1 MALQGSIA
9 EFLTTPEGKSFE
21 CKRDLSSPQH
31 LLKTLVA
38 FANSAGGLV
47 LIGVADASR
56 EVIGLPEPLQAEE
69 QLCNLIADGIAPRL
83 VPNVEL
89 VAHRDLNLL
98 LVEVFPSSQR
108 PHHLIKQG
116 PEQGVFVRLGSTNR
130 QADAA
135 LIEELRRS
143 VSGAA
148 FDELPM
154 AELSPADLDREA
166 ITSAFAD
173 IRLISDLDLHS
184 LRVLTR
190 VQGRDVPTAGGMLLF
205 GRDRQRWFP
214 DAWLQCA
221 RFVGTTKAGIFDQL
235 DIQAPLPQA
244 LDQAL
249 AFLKKHAVRS
259 ADFQELRRV
268 DRWSIPLASLR
279 EALTNAL
286 VHADYSQRGAPIRV
300 AYFDDRI
307 EIENP
312 GVLIPGLSI
321 EDLPRGISRLR
332 NRVISRVFRELGL
345 IEQWGSGIPVILEEA
360 ASHHLPPPLFEE
372 VGLRF
377 RVTLPLA
384 TQTPLGQGQS
394 HLRGAESG
402 AESRAESRAES
413 GAESL
418 AEGGLAEM
426 VLQAL
431 ADGPLSK
438 SEIAHALGRDSVSGA
453 LNRTIRQLL
462 DRDEIGYTLPDS
474 PNSRLQKYRRL
485 GHSRR

>member
-1 MALQGSIA
+1 MALQRSVA
-9 EFLTTPEGKSFE
+9 EWLTTPEGKTFE
-21 CKRDLSSPQH
+21 CKRDLSSPQN

-56 EVIGLPEPLQAEE
+56 EVIGLPEPLQSEE

-89 VAHRDLNLL
+89 VAHGDLNLL

-130 QADAA
+130 QADSA

-148 FDELPM
+148 FDEQPI
-154 AELSPADLDREA
+154 AELSVDDLDRDA
-166 ITSAFAD
+166 ITAAFEG
-173 IRLISDLDLHS
+173 IRSISDQDLHI
-184 LRVLTR
+184 LRVLTK

-205 GRDRQRWFP
+205 GRDRQSWFP

-244 LDQAL
+244 LEQAL

-286 VHADYSQRGAPIRV
+286 VHSDYSQRGAPIRV

-312 GVLIPGLSI
+312 GVLIPGLSLD
-321 EDLPRGISRLR
+321 DLPRGISRLR

-360 ASHHLPPPLFEE
+360 ASQHLPPPLFEE

-384 TQTPLGQGQS
+384 QPSSPAQGQS
-394 HLRGAESG
+394 RPRGAESG
-402 AESRAESRAES
+402 AESRAES

-418 AEGGLAEM
+418 AESRLAEQ

-431 ADGPLSK
+431 ADGPMSK
-438 SEIAHALGRDSVSGA
+438 SEIARALGRESVSGA

-462 DRDEIGYTLPDS
+462 DRCEIGYTLPNT
-474 PNSRLQKYRRL
+474 PNSRLQKYRLLREPQP
-485 GHSRR
+485 

>member
-1 MALQGSIA
+1 MVMQRSIN
-9 EFLTTPEGKSFE
+9 ELLTTPEGKTFE
-21 CKRDLSSPQH
+21 CKRDLSSP
-31 LLKTLVA
+31 K
-38 FANSAGGLV
+38 
-47 LIGVADASR
+47 
-56 EVIGLPEPLQAEE
+56 
-69 QLCNLIADGIAPRL
+69 
-83 VPNVEL
+83 
-89 VAHRDLNLL
+89 NLL

-116 PEQGVFVRLGSTNR
+116 PDQGVFVRLGSTNR
-130 QADAA
+130 QADSA

-148 FDELPM
+148 FDEQPI
-154 AELSPADLDREA
+154 AELSVDDLDRDA
-166 ITSAFAD
+166 MTAAFEG
-173 IRLISDLDLHS
+173 IRSISDQELHS
-184 LRVLTR
+184 LRVLTTA
-190 VQGRDVPTAGGMLLF
+190 QGRDVPTVGGMLLF

-244 LDQAL
+244 LEQAL

-312 GVLIPGLSI
+312 GVLIPGLSLD
-321 EDLPRGISRLR
+321 DLPRGISRLR

-360 ASHHLPPPLFEE
+360 ASQHLPPPLFEE

-377 RVTLPLA
+377 RVTLPLDQA
-384 TQTPLGQGQS
+384 SSPAQGQS
-394 HLRGAESG
+394 RPRGAESG
-402 AESRAESRAES
+402 AESRAES

-426 VLQAL
+426 VIKAL

-462 DRDEIGYTLPDS
+462 DRDEIGYTLPDI
-474 PNSRLQKYRRL
+474 PNSRLQKYRRMD
-485 GHSRR
+485 

>member
-1 MALQGSIA
+1 MQRSIA
-9 EFLTTPEGKSFE
+9 ELLTTPEGKTFE
-21 CKRDLSSPQH
+21 CKRDLSSPQN

-47 LIGVADASR
+47 LIGVADATR
-56 EVIGLPEPLQAEE
+56 DVIGLPEPLQAEE

-89 VAHRDLNLL
+89 VAHGDLNLL

-116 PEQGVFVRLGSTNR
+116 PDQGVFVRLGSTNR
-130 QADAA
+130 QADSA

-148 FDELPM
+148 FDEQPM
-154 AELSPADLDREA
+154 VELTPADLDHTA
-166 ITSAFAD
+166 IASAFEG
-173 IRLISDLDLHS
+173 IRAISEQDLHS
-184 LRVLTR
+184 LRLLTSA
-190 VQGRDVPTAGGMLLF
+190 QGRDIPTAGGFLLF
-205 GRDRQRWFP
+205 GRDRQRLFP

-312 GVLIPGLSI
+312 GVLIPGLSLD
-321 EDLPRGISRLR
+321 DLPRGISRLR

-360 ASHHLPPPLFEE
+360 ASQHLPPPLFEE

-384 TQTPLGQGQS
+384 QPSSPPQGQS
-394 HLRGAESG
+394 RPRGAESG
-402 AESRAESRAES
+402 AES
-413 GAESL
+413 GAGSL

-426 VLQAL
+426 VLKAL
-431 ADGPLSK
+431 VHVPLSK
-438 SEIAHALGRDSVSGA
+438 SEIAHALGRESVSGA
-453 LNRTIRQLL
+453 LNRAIRQLL
-462 DRDEIGYTLPDS
+462 DREDIGYTLPET
-474 PNSRLQKYRRL
+474 PNSRLQKYQRL
-485 GHSRR
+485 FKITP

>member
-1 MALQGSIA
+1 MQRSIA
-9 EFLTTPEGKSFE
+9 ELLTTPEGKTFE
-21 CKRDLSSPQH
+21 CKRDLSSPLN

-89 VAHRDLNLL
+89 VAHGDLNLL

-116 PEQGVFVRLGSTNR
+116 PDQGVFVRLGSTNR
-130 QADAA
+130 QADSA

-148 FDELPM
+148 FDEQPI
-154 AELSPADLDREA
+154 AELSVDDLDRDA
-166 ITSAFAD
+166 ITAAFEG
-173 IRLISDLDLHS
+173 IRPISDQDLHS
-184 LRVLTR
+184 LRVLTT
-190 VQGRDVPTAGGMLLF
+190 VQGRDVPTVGGMLLF

-286 VHADYSQRGAPIRV
+286 VHSDYSQRGAPIRV

-312 GVLIPGLSI
+312 GVLIPGLSLD
-321 EDLPRGISRLR
+321 DLPRGISRLR

-360 ASHHLPPPLFEE
+360 ASQHLPPPLFEE

-377 RVTLPLA
+377 RVTLPLDQA
-384 TQTPLGQGQS
+384 SSPPQGQS
-394 HLRGAESG
+394 RPRG

-418 AEGGLAEM
+418 AEGGLGHF

-453 LNRTIRQLL
+453 LNRTIRLLL

>member
-1 MALQGSIA
+1 MQRSIA
-9 EFLTTPEGKSFE
+9 ELLTTPEGKTFE
-21 CKRDLSSPQH
+21 CKRDLSSPQN

-38 FANSAGGLV
+38 FANSAGGLA
-47 LIGVADASR
+47 LIGVADGTR
-56 EVIGLPEPLQAEE
+56 NVIGLPEPLQAEE

-89 VAHRDLNLL
+89 VAHGDLNLL
-98 LVEVFPSSQR
+98 LVEVFPSGQR

-116 PEQGVFVRLGSTNR
+116 PKQGVFVRLGSTNR
-130 QADAA
+130 QADAT

-148 FDELPM
+148 FDEQPI
-154 AELSPADLDREA
+154 ADLSVDDLDREA
-166 ITSAFAD
+166 ITAAFEG
-173 IRLISDLDLHS
+173 IRSINDQDLHS

-190 VQGRDVPTAGGMLLF
+190 VQGRVVPTAGGVLLF
-205 GRDRQRWFP
+205 GRDRERWFP

-235 DIQAPLPQA
+235 DIHAPLPQA
-244 LDQAL
+244 LEQAL

-300 AYFDDRI
+300 AFFDDRI

-312 GVLIPGLSI
+312 GVLIPGLTI
-321 EDLPRGISRLR
+321 DDLPRGISRLR

-345 IEQWGSGIPVILEEA
+345 IEQWGSGVPVILEEA
-360 ASHHLPPPLFEE
+360 ASQQPPRPSLKKSACAFGSLCPLQLSPLQAR
-372 VGLRF
+372 G
-377 RVTLPLA
+377 RVA
-384 TQTPLGQGQS
+384 SGGQSRGQGQGQS
-394 HLRGAESG
+394 RSPRAVSPRWCSRPWPRG
-402 AESRAESRAES
+402 
-413 GAESL
+413 
-418 AEGGLAEM
+418 
-426 VLQAL
+426 
-431 ADGPLSK
+431 P
-438 SEIAHALGRDSVSGA
+438 
-453 LNRTIRQLL
+453 
-462 DRDEIGYTLPDS
+462 
-474 PNSRLQKYRRL
+474 
-485 GHSRR
+485 

>member
-1 MALQGSIA
+1 M
-9 EFLTTPEGKSFE
+9 
-21 CKRDLSSPQH
+21 
-31 LLKTLVA
+31 
-38 FANSAGGLV
+38 V
-47 LIGVADASR
+47 LIGVADATR
-56 EVIGLPEPLQAEE
+56 DVIGLPEPLQAEE

-89 VAHRDLNLL
+89 VAHGDLNLL

-108 PHHLIKQG
+108 PHHLIRQG

-130 QADAA
+130 QADPA
-135 LIEELRRS
+135 LIDELRRS

-148 FDELPM
+148 FDEQPM
-154 AELSPADLDREA
+154 LELTPADLDHAA
-166 ITSAFAD
+166 IASAFAG
-173 IRLISDLDLHS
+173 IRTIREQDLHS
-184 LRVLTR
+184 LRVLTTA
-190 VQGRDVPTAGGMLLF
+190 QGRDVPTAGGILLF

-221 RFVGTTKAGIFDQL
+221 RFSGTTKAGIFDQL
-235 DIQAPLPQA
+235 DIESPLPQA
-244 LDQAL
+244 LEQAL
-249 AFLKKHAVRS
+249 AFLKKHAIRS

-286 VHADYSQRGAPIRV
+286 VHADYSQRGAPIRI

-312 GVLIPGLSI
+312 GVLIAGLSLD
-321 EDLPRGISRLR
+321 DLPRGISRLR

-345 IEQWGSGIPVILEEA
+345 IEQWGSGIPVILQEA
-360 ASHHLPPPLFEE
+360 ASQQLPPPLFEE

-384 TQTPLGQGQS
+384 DSLAPAQGQS
-394 HLRGAESG
+394 QPRGAESG

-413 GAESL
+413 L
-418 AEGGLAEM
+418 AEGRLAEL

-462 DRDEIGYTLPDS
+462 DREEIAYTLPDT
-474 PNSRLQKYRRL
+474 PNSRLQRYRL
-485 GHSRR
+485 LTTTTP

>member
-1 MALQGSIA
+1 MQRSIA
-9 EFLTTPEGKSFE
+9 ELLTTPEGKTFE
-21 CKRDLSSPQH
+21 CKRDLSSPQN

-38 FANSAGGLV
+38 FANSAGGLA
-47 LIGVADASR
+47 LIGVADGTR
-56 EVIGLPEPLQAEE
+56 DVIGLPEPLQAEE

-89 VAHRDLNLL
+89 VAHGDLNLL
-98 LVEVFPSSQR
+98 LVEVFPSGQR

-130 QADAA
+130 QADAT

-143 VSGAA
+143 VNNAA
-148 FDELPM
+148 FDEQPI
-154 AELSPADLDREA
+154 ADLSVDDLDREA
-166 ITSAFAD
+166 ITAAFEG
-173 IRLISDLDLHS
+173 IRSINDQDLHS
-184 LRVLTR
+184 LRVLTT
-190 VQGRDVPTAGGMLLF
+190 VQGRDVPTAGGVLLF
-205 GRDRQRWFP
+205 GRDRERWFP

-235 DIQAPLPQA
+235 DIHAALPQA
-244 LDQAL
+244 LEQAL

-300 AYFDDRI
+300 AFFDDRI

-345 IEQWGSGIPVILEEA
+345 IEQWGSGVPVILEEA
-360 ASHHLPPPLFEE
+360 ASQQLPPPVFEE

-384 TQTPLGQGQS
+384 TQSPAGQGQS
-394 HLRGAESG
+394 RIRGAESG
-402 AESRAESRAES
+402 AGSRAESLAA
-413 GAESL
+413 GSL
-418 AEGGLAEM
+418 AAL

-431 ADGPLSK
+431 AQGPLGK
-438 SEIAHALGRDSVSGA
+438 SEIAQALGRDSVSGA

-462 DRDEIGYTLPDS
+462 DRDEIGYTLPET
-474 PNSRLQKYRRL
+474 PNSRLQKYRLLRQ
-485 GHSRR
+485 SQ

>member
-1 MALQGSIA
+1 
-9 EFLTTPEGKSFE
+9 
-21 CKRDLSSPQH
+21 
-31 LLKTLVA
+31 
-38 FANSAGGLV
+38 
-47 LIGVADASR
+47 
-56 EVIGLPEPLQAEE
+56 
-69 QLCNLIADGIAPRL
+69 
-83 VPNVEL
+83 
-89 VAHRDLNLL
+89 
-98 LVEVFPSSQR
+98 
-108 PHHLIKQG
+108 
-116 PEQGVFVRLGSTNR
+116 
-130 QADAA
+130 
-135 LIEELRRS
+135 
-143 VSGAA
+143 
-148 FDELPM
+148 
-154 AELSPADLDREA
+154 
-166 ITSAFAD
+166 
-173 IRLISDLDLHS
+173 
-184 LRVLTR
+184 
-190 VQGRDVPTAGGMLLF
+190 
-205 GRDRQRWFP
+205 
-214 DAWLQCA
+214 
-221 RFVGTTKAGIFDQL
+221 VGTTKAGIFDQL

-244 LDQAL
+244 LEQAL

-312 GVLIPGLSI
+312 GVLIPGLSLD
-321 EDLPRGISRLR
+321 DLPRGISRLR

-360 ASHHLPPPLFEE
+360 ASQHLPPPLFEE

-377 RVTLPLA
+377 RVTLPLDQA
-384 TQTPLGQGQS
+384 SSPPQGQS
-394 HLRGAESG
+394 RPRGAESG
-402 AESRAESRAES
+402 AESRAES

-462 DRDEIGYTLPDS
+462 DRDEIGYTLPDT
-474 PNSRLQKYRRL
+474 PNSRLQKYRLLRWPQ
-485 GHSRR
+485 R

>member
-1 MALQGSIA
+1 MGS
-9 EFLTTPEGKSFE
+9 
-21 CKRDLSSPQH
+21 
-31 LLKTLVA
+31 
-38 FANSAGGLV
+38 
-47 LIGVADASR
+47 
-56 EVIGLPEPLQAEE
+56 
-69 QLCNLIADGIAPRL
+69 
-83 VPNVEL
+83 
-89 VAHRDLNLL
+89 
-98 LVEVFPSSQR
+98 
-108 PHHLIKQG
+108 
-116 PEQGVFVRLGSTNR
+116 
-130 QADAA
+130 
-135 LIEELRRS
+135 
-143 VSGAA
+143 
-148 FDELPM
+148 
-154 AELSPADLDREA
+154 
-166 ITSAFAD
+166 
-173 IRLISDLDLHS
+173 
-184 LRVLTR
+184 
-190 VQGRDVPTAGGMLLF
+190 
-205 GRDRQRWFP
+205 
-214 DAWLQCA
+214 
-221 RFVGTTKAGIFDQL
+221 TKAGIFDQL

-249 AFLKKHAVRS
+249 GFLKKHALRS

-312 GVLIPGLSI
+312 GVLIPGLSLD
-321 EDLPRGISRLR
+321 DLPRGISRLR

-360 ASHHLPPPLFEE
+360 ASQHLPPPLFEE

-384 TQTPLGQGQS
+384 QASSPAQGQS
-394 HLRGAESG
+394 RPRGAESG
-402 AESRAESRAES
+402 AESRAES

-418 AEGGLAEM
+418 AEGGLGHF

-462 DRDEIGYTLPDS
+462 DRDEIGYTLPDT
-474 PNSRLQKYRRL
+474 PNSRLQKYQRMD
-485 GHSRR
+485 

>member
-1 MALQGSIA
+1 MQRSIA
-9 EFLTTPEGKSFE
+9 ELLTTPEGKTFE
-21 CKRDLSSPQH
+21 CKRDLSSPQN

-47 LIGVADASR
+47 LIGVADATR
-56 EVIGLPEPLQAEE
+56 DVLGLPEPLQAEE
-69 QLCNLIADGIAPRL
+69 QLCNLIADGIAPNL

-89 VAHRDLNLL
+89 VAHGDLNLL
-98 LVEVFPSSQR
+98 LVEVFPSGQR

-116 PEQGVFVRLGSTNR
+116 PEQGVYVRLGSTNR
-130 QADAA
+130 QADSA

-143 VSGAA
+143 VSGTA
-148 FDELPM
+148 FDEQPM
-154 AELSPADLDREA
+154 LGRTPADLDHEA
-166 ITSAFAD
+166 ITAAFAG
-173 IRLISDLDLHS
+173 IRSIREQDLHS
-184 LRVLTR
+184 LRVLTT

-214 DAWLQCA
+214 DAWVQCA
-221 RFVGTTKAGIFDQL
+221 RFTGTTKAGIFDQL

-244 LDQAL
+244 LEQAL

-259 ADFQELRRV
+259 ADFHELRRV

-300 AYFDDRI
+300 ATFDDRI

-312 GVLIPGLSI
+312 GVLIPGLSLD
-321 EDLPRGISRLR
+321 DLPRGISRLR

-345 IEQWGSGIPVILEEA
+345 IEQWGSGVPVILEEA
-360 ASHHLPPPLFEE
+360 ASQQLPPPLFEE

-384 TQTPLGQGQS
+384 EPITPAQGQS
-394 HLRGAESG
+394 RPRG

-413 GAESL
+413 VGEGRL
-418 AEGGLAEM
+418 AER

-438 SEIAHALGRDSVSGA
+438 SEIAHALSRDSVSGA

-462 DRDEIGYTLPDS
+462 DQDEIGYTLPDT
-474 PNSRLQKYRRL
+474 PRSRHQKYRLLREPQ
-485 GHSRR
+485 R

>member
-1 MALQGSIA
+1 MQRSIA
-9 EFLTTPEGKSFE
+9 ELLTTPEGKTFE
-21 CKRDLSSPQH
+21 CKRDLSSPQN

-38 FANSAGGLV
+38 FANSAGGLA
-47 LIGVADASR
+47 LIGVADGTR
-56 EVIGLPEPLQAEE
+56 NVIGLPEPLQAEE

-89 VAHRDLNLL
+89 VAHGDLNLL
-98 LVEVFPSSQR
+98 LVEVFPSGQR

-116 PEQGVFVRLGSTNR
+116 PKQGVFVRLGSTNR
-130 QADAA
+130 QADAT

-148 FDELPM
+148 FDEQPI
-154 AELSPADLDREA
+154 ADLSVDDLDREA
-166 ITSAFAD
+166 ITAAFEG
-173 IRLISDLDLHS
+173 IRSINDQDLHS

-190 VQGRDVPTAGGMLLF
+190 VQGRVVPTAGGVLLF
-205 GRDRQRWFP
+205 GRDRERWFP

-235 DIQAPLPQA
+235 DIHAPLPQA
-244 LDQAL
+244 LEQAL

-300 AYFDDRI
+300 AFFDDRI

-312 GVLIPGLSI
+312 GVLIPGLTI
-321 EDLPRGISRLR
+321 DDLPRGISRLR

-345 IEQWGSGIPVILEEA
+345 IEQWGSGVPVILEEA
-360 ASHHLPPPLFEE
+360 ASQQLPSPVFEE

-384 TQTPLGQGQS
+384 TQPPAGQGQS
-394 HLRGAESG
+394 RIRGAESG
-402 AESRAESRAES
+402 AGS

-418 AEGGLAEM
+418 AAGSLAAL

-431 ADGPLSK
+431 APGPRSK
-438 SEIAHALGRDSVSGA
+438 SEIAQALGRDSVSGA

-462 DRDEIGYTLPDS
+462 DRDEIGYTLPET
-474 PNSRLQKYRRL
+474 PNSRLQKYRLLRQPQ
-485 GHSRR
+485 

>member
-1 MALQGSIA
+1 M
-9 EFLTTPEGKSFE
+9 
-21 CKRDLSSPQH
+21 
-31 LLKTLVA
+31 
-38 FANSAGGLV
+38 N
-47 LIGVADASR
+47 
-56 EVIGLPEPLQAEE
+56 
-69 QLCNLIADGIAPRL
+69 
-83 VPNVEL
+83 
-89 VAHRDLNLL
+89 NLL
-98 LVEVFPSSQR
+98 CRDSLLSCSQ
-108 PHHLIKQG
+108 
-116 PEQGVFVRLGSTNR
+116 
-130 QADAA
+130 
-135 LIEELRRS
+135 
-143 VSGAA
+143 
-148 FDELPM
+148 
-154 AELSPADLDREA
+154 
-166 ITSAFAD
+166 
-173 IRLISDLDLHS
+173 
-184 LRVLTR
+184 
-190 VQGRDVPTAGGMLLF
+190 PT
-205 GRDRQRWFP
+205 QSKP
-214 DAWLQCA
+214 
-221 RFVGTTKAGIFDQL
+221 
-235 DIQAPLPQA
+235 
-244 LDQAL
+244 
-249 AFLKKHAVRS
+249 
-259 ADFQELRRV
+259 
-268 DRWSIPLASLR
+268 
-279 EALTNAL
+279 
-286 VHADYSQRGAPIRV
+286 
-300 AYFDDRI
+300 YFDDRI

-402 AESRAESRAES
+402 AESRAESGAESRAESRAES
-413 GAESL
+413 GAESRAESL